1 VPFPP
6 GIRGRSKNSSVSEPI
21 FLLAIHNHQP
31 VGNFESVFE
40 QSFRDCYEPL
50 LDRLDRHPGFKFS
63 LHFSGPLWEYMER
76 REHPCLDLV
85 GRMSARGQV
94 ELLGGGFYEPILP
107 VIPEED
113 RLGQIQLMSDF
124 LQRRFGARPRGA
136 WLAERV
142 WEPDLP
148 SSLARAGVE
157 YTLLDQEHFYYAGLE
172 DIHTSYITED
182 AGRTVRVFPID
193 KQLRYLIPFH
203 PVEEVRDYLAQVR
216 SPGGLAILGDDGE
229 KFGVWPGT
237 HKLVYEDGWLEGF
250 LALLEREGI
259 RTLTLSECLD
269 RFPPAQRVYLPPASY
284 EEMMEWVLGPEE
296 LSVFRRLKE
305 ENPGPARRFLRGGFF
320 RDFFR
325 KYPESNNLHKRMI
338 LASRAARLHSDRA
351 ARRFVY
357 MAQGNDPYWHGVFG
371 GLYLPHLRQ
380 AAYRHLIEAEK
391 RLPAE
396 EGWSFED
403 YDSDGRPEAVYR
415 GPAHSLFLKPSQG
428 GTLVSLD
435 SLRLCRNMLDVLS
448 RRREAYHLHK
458 SEDSGK
464 GKSIHELDRPLP
476 AGSERLFQYDLR
488 PRYSL
493 RDRFL
498 EPGTAPESFVQGLE
512 PEAGDFADGEYDFRP
527 AKPRGTRADRQGVRE
542 LRLRR
547 SGIIRLWGREFPL
560 RLEKK
565 IRAAKDGFEVG
576 FELRNLGRDGLEFL
590 FGSEW
595 NFSAFPGEWEVEPG
609 RAILRLFARSVS
621 LEAPG
626 AQGIWEHPLQT
637 LSQSEKGYDIIH
649 QGICCLVV
657 WKVHLA
663 GSGAWTS
670 RLALREKSRG

>member
-1 VPFPP
+1 M
-6 GIRGRSKNSSVSEPI
+6 K
-21 FLLAIHNHQP
+21 
-31 VGNFESVFE
+31 
-40 QSFRDCYEPL
+40 
-50 LDRLDRHPGFKFS
+50 
-63 LHFSGPLWEYMER
+63 
-76 REHPCLDLV
+76 
-85 GRMSARGQV
+85 
-94 ELLGGGFYEPILP
+94 
-107 VIPEED
+107 
-113 RLGQIQLMSDF
+113 
-124 LQRRFGARPRGA
+124 
-136 WLAERV
+136 
-142 WEPDLP
+142 
-148 SSLARAGVE
+148 
-157 YTLLDQEHFYYAGLE
+157 
-172 DIHTSYITED
+172 
-182 AGRTVRVFPID
+182 
-193 KQLRYLIPFH
+193 LRYTIPWAL
-203 PVEEVRDYLAQVR
+203 VEEVMAWLQDEATEAGTKV
-216 SPGGLAILGDDGE
+216 AVMGDDGE
-229 KFGVWPGT
+229 KFGLWPGT
-237 HKLVYEDGWLEGF
+237 YQHVWGGESKTGGWMEQFFEALEENATWVETIPPGEYIRRF
-250 LALLEREGI
+250 SALGRI
-259 RTLTLSECLD
+259 
-269 RFPPAQRVYLPPASY
+269 YLPTASY
-284 EEMMEWVLGPEE
+284 DEMTEWALPAKLSGEIVSLKHQLKDEKRTDVL
-296 LSVFRRLKE
+296 
-305 ENPGPARRFLRGGFF
+305 RFVRGGFWRYF
-320 RDFFR
+320 MV
-325 KYPESNNLHKRMI
+325 KYPEVNTMHKKMLRVSEKVHS
-338 LASRAARLHSDRA
+338 LKREADGTVAPVGNSGDHLGEALDELWAA
-351 ARRFVY
+351 
-357 MAQGNDPYWHGVFG
+357 QCNCPYWHGVFG
-371 GLYLPHLRQ
+371 GIYLPHLRQ